1 MCSLF
6 LLRFGPDTQ
15 HLILNENCPSVH
27 NLRSYKIQTQ
37 LNLIHPDIFP
47 PLASLHCK
55 VASGTTVMALALP
68 LLSLSR
74 ECALSLF
81 QEEGAAFSV
90 PTVRAECLLKYQLR
104 PRREWQRFVTSG
116 LGRRWLLGRG
126 WVVHILVFAHMW
138 CLSELPICHCPRSQ
152 SDRQSAGGLEAVLQD
167 QGFAETS

>member
-15 HLILNENCPSVH
+15 HLILNEKCTSVH
-27 NLRSYKIQTQ
+27 NLRSHKIQTQ

-55 VASGTTVMALALP
+55 VVSQDGPCGPGAP
-68 LLSLSR
+68 PSLSPGSV
-74 ECALSLF
+74 LSLF

-104 PRREWQRFVTSG
+104 PRRGWQRSVTQPVDG
-116 LGRRWLLGRG
+116 LGWRWFLGR
-126 WVVHILVFAHMW
+126 A
-138 CLSELPICHCPRSQ
+138 R
-152 SDRQSAGGLEAVLQD
+152 
-167 QGFAETS
+167 